1 MTRLRLL
8 LILICASI
16 CQPLYAQQDDV
27 YAHEISA
34 AIEAYNADEY
44 AIAREHFMQA
54 HALRPSAR
62 TWRGLGT
69 TAFELKSYDDA
80 VRELTFA
87 LEDTRNA
94 LPDALRAETELTLRV
109 AQRRLADSGAPAPA
123 PTPPEKP
130 AAEPVDPTPASARDL
145 QPRAASGIGAARI
158 TALVVGSAG
167 VISLA
172 AGIGFGMR
180 SISQGQDRDR
190 LCPPAQQPV
199 CTPEA
204 QQAADAAISSGD
216 ISTITF
222 IAAGALLT
230 TSVVLWLTGRPSQPS
245 PTQLSVGPT
254 GIAVSGAF

>member
-1 MTRLRLL
+1 MTSLRLL

-16 CQPLYAQQDDV
+16 CQPLYAQQDEA
-27 YAHEISA
+27 YAHEINA

-109 AQRRLADSGAPAPA
+109 AQRRLADSGAP
-123 PTPPEKP
+123 EKP
-130 AAEPVDPTPASARDL
+130 AAEPVNPTPASARDM

-167 VISLA
+167 VVSLA

-204 QQAADAAISSGD
+204 QQAADAAISAGD

-245 PTQLSVGPT
+245 ATQLAVGPT